1 MCSVGKKVFS
11 GLFIWWLELGLEI
24 CGHGRAVIGSC
35 LQGQILT
42 LRILIVS
49 FNVLWSWEKV
59 YIYKYVYIYV
69 YVSSEFFFLRVW
81 FLKMWVKEYIYIIC
95 WKFINI

>member
-49 FNVLWSWEKV
+49 FNVLWSWENV
-59 YIYKYVYIYV
+59 YIYVYIYV
-69 YVSSEFFFLRVW
+69 YVSSEFYYENMVLLVGQR
-81 FLKMWVKEYIYIIC
+81 YIHIIC
-95 WKFINI
+95 WNL